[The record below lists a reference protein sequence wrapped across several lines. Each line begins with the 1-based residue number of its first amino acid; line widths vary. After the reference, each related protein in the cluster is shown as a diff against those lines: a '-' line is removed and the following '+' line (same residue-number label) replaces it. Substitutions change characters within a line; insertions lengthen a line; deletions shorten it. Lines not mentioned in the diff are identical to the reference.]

1 MTDTSIWDAL
11 SKTDPKHTKGFN
23 RAGGFKGTAIKPQW
37 VVQRLTE
44 QFGACG
50 VGWGI
55 GEPTFQVVPGHNGEV
70 LVYCTAYCWHGDRD
84 NVLHGVG
91 GDKVVSYIKANE
103 QYNRPERW
111 ENDDE
116 AFKKA
121 FTDAIMNAFKF
132 LGVGH
137 DVHMGRFDDSKYVRE
152 VEQEFSEG
160 PKTPSPGTISVQP
173 EGPDWWGAE
182 GNGMSAANAKKEG
195 WGETMDGWLGSIPMI
210 PTLDALREWRDQND
224 ADIKRLPK
232 GWRVMIRE
240 AVDARR
246 AEL

>member
-1 MTDTSIWDAL
+1 MKHSDSLASIAPALVKAINAIEGVKKDASNPHFK
-11 SKTDPKHTKGFN
+11 SKFATLEAVIEAAHPHLASNGLTVLQGPGLMQGNALTVSTRILHESGEWIETEFAIPMAKQDPQA
-23 RAGGFKGTAIKPQW
+23 AGSALTYARRYSLMAVLNMPAVDDDGESAM
-37 VVQRLTE
+37 QR
-44 QFGACG
+44 
-50 VGWGI
+50 
-55 GEPTFQVVPGHNGEV
+55 
-70 LVYCTAYCWHGDRD
+70 
-84 NVLHGVG
+84 
-91 GDKVVSYIKANE
+91 
-103 QYNRPERW
+103 
-111 ENDDE
+111 
-116 AFKKA
+116 
-121 FTDAIMNAFKF
+121 
-132 LGVGH
+132 
-137 DVHMGRFDDSKYVRE
+137 
-152 VEQEFSEG
+152 G

-173 EGPDWWGAE
+173 EGPDWWGAK